1 MWVSYVATELSP
13 NSPRPCPGQH
23 AIHAK
28 AEPQNFSL
36 SVFNLNGFDF
46 ARKRKPKTKTS
57 PNLHLNAS
65 ARGEEG
71 GRRGGGEC
79 RCHGN
84 SSCIQNTRAGA
95 CRGHVWC
102 GLKLPPNSLLDLFFC
117 VQELATELATARAN
131 AFIYSHAATANKY
144 K

>member
-1 MWVSYVATELSP
+1 MVSISHE
-13 NSPRPCPGQH
+13 N
-23 AIHAK
+23 
-28 AEPQNFSL
+28 ENE
-36 SVFNLNGFDF
+36 NLFQ
-46 ARKRKPKTKTS
+46 S
-57 PNLHLNAS
+57 AS
-65 ARGEEG
+65 ECECKGEKEERGRGEG
-71 GRRGGGEC
+71 G

-102 GLKLPPNSLLDLFFC
+102 ELKLPPNSLLDLFFC